1 MAETIN
7 GVPIGDLPGIESVPD
22 DSLLVVEFLGKA
34 YNMPGAVLKQLFQDI
49 LDAMGTSVDE
59 VTEARLTAAIE
70 TVLASGNYNGISP
83 IVEVLDAEGGTAVI
97 HVVDATGIHDYP
109 VEVKGA
115 QNAVQYIK
123 QTLTAAQQKQVRE
136 NIGVSSGDW
145 AVNDPNAAGYV
156 QNRTH
161 WKELTGWAGELV
173 PETTIEFNG
182 TTNAITLG
190 NVDEH
195 GVEKGKP
202 YTVTW
207 NGVDYDCI
215 GKDSG
220 DGMYIGNGKLMDA
233 LGLMGL
239 PDTGE
244 PFCLHAL
251 TEEVHTLYKRDKTAE
266 AITITVT
273 ARREAIYH
281 PMEEGYIPETLRAS
295 VSYEPQ
301 GLTDFQKVQARKN
314 IEASVVVSLSGNPVI
329 GYTAMLDGKA
339 VTSNQLDEM
348 AKTGANVIGIASGL
362 SFTLP
367 DGLTRNEVA
376 SGTVFRY
383 ENAVASRN
391 PEILED
397 LSSHWFEFHAQVNG
411 VDYGIRYDALGEWK
425 GYAVSS
431 VLTFMLTEVDGQPK
445 LSYNGQIMPNDAVIA
460 LLNMASYSNRPVF
473 CFQKNMRFF
482 KADGSVFIPAMY
494 TPFSL
499 MLSGAGEHIFFC
511 EQDGY
516 KYTVRVEQDNA
527 RSVGASPTAEKTVAY
542 KAAESKG
549 DNLEVDNGELFLMSA
564 GERISDP
571 VPLGAG
577 PQGPPG
583 ESGVTTPVNGFFTLS
598 VDSDG
603 NLWAHSAEGG
613 TTPDFEYDSETG
625 NFYFI
630 TEE

>member
-22 DSLLVVEFLGKA
+22 DSMLVVEFLGKA
-34 YNMPGAVLKQLFQDI
+34 YHMPGAVLRQLFQDI
-49 LDAMGTSVDE
+49 LDAMGTSVDD

-70 TVLASGNYNGISP
+70 TVLASGKYNGVSP
-83 IVEVLDAEGGTAVI
+83 SVEVITDENGKSVL
-97 HVVDATGIHDYP
+97 HVVDAFGIKDYP
-109 VEVKGA
+109 VEVQGA
-115 QNAVQYIK
+115 SNAVQYVK
-123 QTLTAAQQKQVRE
+123 QPLTPAQQKQARE
-136 NIGVSSGDW
+136 NIGATGSDLS
-145 AVNDPNAAGYV
+145 VNDPEADGYV
-156 QNRTH
+156 KGRTH

-182 TTNAITLG
+182 STNAITLV

-195 GVEKGKP
+195 GVEKDKP

-220 DGMYIGNGKLMDA
+220 DGMYIGNGKL
-233 LGLMGL
+233 LGYGDLE
-239 PDTGE
+239 DTGE

-251 TEEVHTLYKRDKTAE
+251 TEDIHTLFKQDKTAE
-266 AITITVT
+266 TITITVT
-273 ARREAIYH
+273 ARREALYH
-281 PMEEGYIPETLRAS
+281 PLEEGYVPDS
-295 VSYEPQ
+295 VRYAVQYEPQ
-301 GLTDFQKVQARKN
+301 ELTALQKVQARKN
-314 IEASVVVSLSGNPVI
+314 IEASVVVRLSGYPDI
-329 GYTAMLDGKA
+329 GYTATLDGKA
-339 VTSNQLDEM
+339 ITGKELDEM
-348 AKTGANVIGIASGL
+348 AETGANVIGISDGL
-362 SFTLP
+362 SFRLP
-367 DGLTRNEVA
+367 DGLTSRAVA

-391 PEILED
+391 PDTLES
-397 LSSHWFEFHAQVNG
+397 LSNHWFEFHAQVNG
-411 VDYGIRYDALGEWK
+411 VDYGIRYDTLGEWK

-431 VLTFMLTEVDGQPK
+431 ALTFMLTEVDGQPK
-445 LSYNGQIMPNDAVIA
+445 LSYNGQVMPNWAVIE
-460 LLNMASYSNRPVF
+460 LLNVASYSNRPVF

-516 KYTVRVEQDNA
+516 KYTVTVEESTT
-527 RSVGASPTAEKTVAY
+527 RSTGATPTAEKTVAY
-542 KAAESKG
+542 KTAESKG